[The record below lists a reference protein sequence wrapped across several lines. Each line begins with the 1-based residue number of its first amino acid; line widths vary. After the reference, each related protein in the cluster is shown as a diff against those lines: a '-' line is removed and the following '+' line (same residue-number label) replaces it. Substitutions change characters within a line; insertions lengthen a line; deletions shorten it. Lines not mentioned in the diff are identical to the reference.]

1 METSSPRKKNTKRE
15 FRHVLQDEL
24 TSRCAQNPN
33 YSLRSFAKFLEISP
47 SALSALI
54 NGKRPLTDKMK
65 ERLGLKLGH
74 DPKDLQKLYSR
85 PHGNSK
91 NLGPEGLA
99 HSFQQITLDTFAI
112 ISEPY
117 HYAILELL
125 KTDGYIQDMPW
136 ISRRLQITPSEANFA
151 FERLERVGILEKDE
165 DGQYIDTTK
174 GFSTDLR
181 EGLTSQAHRRFQQRS
196 LENAIHSVQTVAV
209 EDRDNTS
216 MTMAIRHADLPKAR
230 QMIKNFR
237 RRFCTE
243 MESRPNLD
251 EVYQLTV
258 AFTPLTKLEKN
269 TKRGTK

>member
-1 METSSPRKKNTKRE
+1 METTPRHKKNSKRE
-15 FRHVLQDEL
+15 FRHILQDEL
-24 TSRCAQNPN
+24 TSRCAKNPN

-47 SALSALI
+47 SALSAII

-65 ERLGLKLGH
+65 ERLGLRLGVK
-74 DPKDLQKLYSR
+74 PQDLQKLYSR

-91 NLGPEGLA
+91 NINSEGLA
-99 HSFQQITLDTFAI
+99 DTFQQITIDTFAI

-125 KTDGYIQDMPW
+125 KTEDYVQDAPW
-136 ISRRLQITPSEANFA
+136 IARRLQITPSEVNFA
-151 FERLERVGILEKDE
+151 LERLERVGLLEKDE
-165 DGQYIDTTK
+165 DGIYFDTTK

-196 LENAIHSVQTVAV
+196 LEKAIESVQTVNV

-216 MTMAIRHADLPKAR
+216 ITMAIRHEDISKAR

-243 MESRPNLD
+243 MESVPGLN

-269 TKRGTK
+269 SKRGSR